1 MSTFIGL
8 DLAWTAH
15 NESGICWLVGET
27 SADLTCTRFEA
38 KAQSTED
45 LADEIA
51 EVPGTVVVTI
61 DAPLLY
67 TADRWV
73 EKEIGRQF
81 SRYKASAHSAHAA
94 VRRGWRA
101 GIDLGLAL
109 KDRGFTLDPAALRQ
123 ESDCRVAVE
132 VYPHTIHV
140 RLFDLT
146 ERLPYKA
153 KRRRPVAYRR
163 RIFNEYQDH
172 LRALTGREAPGILGH
187 PDVQHALKPQTAQEA
202 KGAGLKRL
210 EDKLDGLTC
219 ALAAWLAW
227 SNPMDWEPI
236 GDMNGN
242 MVVPLPASALPP
254 TGIDLATIRNAV
266 SEAKDELELG
276 R

>member
-1 MSTFIGL
+1 VLTFIGL
-8 DLAWTAH
+8 DLVWTAH
-15 NESGICWLVGET
+15 NESGICWFEGET
-27 SADLTCTRFEA
+27 SESLTCVRLEVA
-38 KAQSTED
+38 VRDIDD

-51 EVPGTVVVTI
+51 AVPGTVVVAI

-81 SRYKASAHSAHAA
+81 GRYKASAHSAHAA
-94 VRRGWRA
+94 VRRGWTA
-101 GIDLGLAL
+101 GIDLGIAL
-109 KDRGFTLDPAALRQ
+109 KARGFNLDPAALGR

-140 RLFDLT
+140 RLFNLT
-146 ERLPYKA
+146 ERLPYKQ

-163 RIFNEYQDH
+163 QIFNQYQGH
-172 LRALTGREAPGILGH
+172 LRALAERQVPGVLAH
-187 PDVQHALKPQTAQEA
+187 PDIQNALAPQTAQDA
-202 KGAGLKRL
+202 KGAGLKHL

-227 SNPMDWEPI
+227 SNPLEWETI

-242 MVVPLPASALPP
+242 MVVPRPA
-254 TGIDLATIRNAV
+254 
-266 SEAKDELELG
+266 
-276 R
+276 